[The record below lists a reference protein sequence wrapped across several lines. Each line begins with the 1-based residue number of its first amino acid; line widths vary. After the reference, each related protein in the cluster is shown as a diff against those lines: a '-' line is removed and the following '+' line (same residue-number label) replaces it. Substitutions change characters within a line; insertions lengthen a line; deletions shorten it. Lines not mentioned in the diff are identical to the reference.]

1 MAHCWLIRPDAQH
14 IHHVVKVPKIIR
26 EVLLY
31 RRRDKDTAA
40 ARRYGHPHRLG
51 AYRRGADPQGLFQ
64 RGSIPSMTRMLD
76 QLVEVIATPTGQGI
90 APVAVELGRE
100 ALPTLS
106 R

>member
-14 IHHVVKVPKIIR
+14 IHHVVKVQKIIR

-51 AYRRGADPQGLFQ
+51 AYRRGAGSQGLVPAGDLF
-64 RGSIPSMTRMLD
+64 R
-76 QLVEVIATPTGQGI
+76 A
-90 APVAVELGRE
+90 
-100 ALPTLS
+100 
-106 R
+106 